1 GPRPLMRV
9 ERAGYGAGRRDL
21 PGVANVL
28 RLTVAEELRLEPP
41 ASGNERVA
49 VIEATIDDMN
59 PQIYGYFQEKAFAQ
73 GALDVYAPP
82 VQMKKNRPAME
93 LTVVC
98 APEGVDTLSRLIFAE
113 TTTIGIRY
121 TMAERRTLQ
130 REFAEVQTE
139 YGPITIKVSSLNG
152 RRMNFVPEYEDCRR
166 VAVETGVAL
175 KEVQA
180 AAIRAYLQSVAS
192 SIDSGRSEP

>member
-1 GPRPLMRV
+1 MRV
-9 ERAGYGAGRRDL
+9 ERAGYGAGSRDL
-21 PGVANVL
+21 PGAANVL
-28 RLTVAEELRLEPP
+28 RLTVGEELRPDLAGSE
-41 ASGNERVA
+41 AGHVA

-59 PQIYGYFQEKAFAQ
+59 PQIYGYFQEKALGQ
-73 GALDVYAPP
+73 GALDVYATP

-98 APEGVDTLSRLIFAE
+98 APEAIDSLSRLIFAE
-113 TTTIGIRY
+113 TTTIGIRH
-121 TMAERRTLQ
+121 TIAERKTLQ
-130 REFAEVQTE
+130 REFAQVETE
-139 YGPITIKVSSLNG
+139 FGRITIKVSSLDG

-180 AAIRAYLQSVAS
+180 AAIRAYLQSAAP
-192 SIDSGRSEP
+192 SIDD